1 MAKITSI
8 PGYRSWTSMLER
20 CRNNKRHNSHRYR
33 DRGITVCDRWRE
45 SFLNFYEDMG
55 ERPAGT
61 SLDRIDNTK
70 GYSPENCRW
79 ATALE
84 QSRNRERTDRKPAY
98 KDRTGQTINSLT
110 FLRFTRA
117 TEDTAYWLARCVCGT
132 ELEVSARNVVRGYRK
147 SCGCQ
152 NS

>member
-1 MAKITSI
+1 MAKMTLI

-20 CRNNKRHNSHRYR
+20 CRNAKRHNYHRYAE
-33 DRGITVCDRWRE
+33 RGIGVCERWQE
-45 SFLNFYEDMG
+45 SFLNFYADMG

-70 GYSPENCRW
+70 GYSPDNCRW
-79 ATALE
+79 ATPVE
-84 QSRNRERTDRKPAY
+84 QSRNRDNFNRKPTH
-98 KDRTGQTINSLT
+98 KDRTGQTVNALT
-110 FLRFTRA
+110 FLKFTRA

-152 NS
+152 KL